1 MTDSIPVSSDTAETP
16 ESISTPTPAQSKSR
30 LTAFVTIAIV
40 GFSLTLLIAGL
51 ALLGGYMPFKG
62 MSLGARVDLGA
73 LLLFAPVCALT
84 FAIVAEVI
92 RIALKSPLTFTEPET
107 RRLRWSPGQREG

>member
-1 MTDSIPVSSDTAETP
+1 MTESTPLASETVETP
-16 ESISTPTPAQSKSR
+16 ESISTPSPVQRNSR

-40 GFSLTLLIAGL
+40 GFSLTLLIAGI
-51 ALLGGYMPFKG
+51 ALLANYLPFRG
-62 MSLGARVDLGA
+62 MSRGTRIDLGA

-84 FAIVAEVI
+84 FGIVAEVI
-92 RIALKSPLTFTEPET
+92 RIALKSPMTFTQPET